1 MQKRI
6 DWVDKAKFF
15 GIFWIAFGHT
25 TYFSPEILIKYA
37 YSFHLA
43 LFWFVA
49 GFVFNPKFDMTPHQV
64 FVRNIRR
71 YIIPYFFFGI
81 LIYIYSMVILTSH
94 KPVFLTYF
102 TNLLI
107 VKENQFTTPL
117 WFLPAIFFVSTLYD
131 YVLRCSMKKYI
142 IFVIF
147 ISCICIGV
155 QIEAIS
161 SSLKLFD
168 NTQLFWIRAIRSYGI
183 LFFWGIAAGF
193 IWFGLGYFFKSS
205 KFLNSLL
212 NNFIGI
218 KKYKILFLLF
228 VLFLNVVLFLLIDEF
243 DLFHGLFFSDFLG
256 YFVTISGIAF
266 WLYVSNITKT
276 NRFML
281 YLGKNTLTVFTLH
294 EAIFYFFQKTNEF
307 LFYHFGFPD
316 FFITS
321 KSLFIEKCISG
332 FGLTAISLFFSI
344 FVIWILNKCFPM
356 FLGQLNQKRQY

>member
-6 DWVDKAKFF
+6 DWVDKAKFY

-49 GFVFNPKFDMTPHQV
+49 GFVFSPKLYLTPGQV
-64 FVRNIRR
+64 FLRNIRR

-81 LIYIYSMVILTSH
+81 LIYIYSMLILTSH
-94 KPVFLTYF
+94 RPIFFTYF

-107 VKENQFTTPL
+107 VKESQFTTPL

-131 YVLRCSMKKYI
+131 YVLRYSKKKYI
-142 IFVIF
+142 IFIIF
-147 ISCICIGV
+147 ISCVCVGLQV
-155 QIEAIS
+155 DAIS

-168 NTQLFWIRAIRSYGI
+168 NSQVFWLRAIRSYGI

-205 KFLNSLL
+205 KFLNTIL

-218 KKYKILFLLF
+218 KKYKVLFFLF
-228 VLFLNVVLFLLIDEF
+228 VLLLNVVLFLLIDEF
-243 DLFHGLFFSDFLG
+243 DVFQGLFFSDCLG
-256 YFVTISGIAF
+256 YLVTISGISF
-266 WLYVSNITKT
+266 WLYVSNITK
-276 NRFML
+276 NNNFML

-294 EAIFYFFQKTNEF
+294 EAIFYFFQKTNEY

-316 FFITS
+316 LFITS
-321 KSLFIEKCISG
+321 KNFFIGQCISG
-332 FGLTAISLFFSI
+332 FGLTVVSLFFSI
-344 FVIWILNKCFPM
+344 LVIWFLNRYFSV
-356 FLGQLNQKRQY
+356 FLGKTIKKDSG